1 MSHSRD
7 FDEYGIT
14 VIFNGDYS
22 GDATLHCRDFSK
34 ADATIEHNTDGEGT
48 PALIIKLPAGLL
60 RDFCREATLGEVI
73 STLEGMT

>member
-22 GDATLHCRDFSK
+22 GDATLHCRDLSK
-34 ADATIEHNTDGEGT
+34 ADAVLEHNCNGEGT
-48 PALIIKLPAGLL
+48 PGLVIKLPAGLL
-60 RDFCREATLGEVI
+60 RDFSREATLGEVI
-73 STLEGMT
+73 SALEGMT